1 MKDLFTLFEAPTRI
15 GRYDIEGLLGEGGMA
30 KVYRSRDPVI
40 ERVVAL
46 KSVDKRQI
54 RSEEASMLLSRFK
67 REAQAAGRLVHPN
80 IVSIFEYGEDDFYAY
95 IAMECV
101 FGKSLQAFSREDFR
115 TELRHIRTIISQIL
129 QALDHSHREGVIH
142 RDMKPSNILV
152 SRDGIIKVTDFGIAR
167 LESSSLTQYGV
178 IMGTPNYMSP
188 EQFMGQ
194 DADARTDLYST
205 GVMLYE
211 LLTHSRLFTGANNAA
226 IMGQVINSAPSDPS
240 LANDLVPPQLDW
252 VVHKAIA
259 KQPED
264 RFQTAQEF
272 LRALQDAIPD
282 HASGSPAASNL
293 TPARKP
299 ADVIPTPQLGLLN
312 AARMI
317 SAARGN
323 TIHPEAAPP
332 ATSQS
337 LPRPAAAVDSG
348 KYKPRI
354 LFVDDEER
362 ILTALRSIF
371 RSRYDVHIASNG
383 EQALELA
390 RQYPFPLIVSD
401 QRMPLMTGV
410 EVLRQVREFSPNTVR
425 ILLTGYS
432 DLAAIVG
439 SINEGEVF
447 RFVSK
452 PWNNQELQQ
461 IIGEAMDIGLRTA
474 STVAPNAS
482 VLPRM
487 QESVLIV
494 ERDASTLEMVRD
506 LVGRACPVQYTRS
519 IDEALHCMV
528 RSDIAVII
536 ADVDD
541 APDEYVVFLNLLK
554 LNHPQIICLALA
566 RHSDSEHVIALIN
579 DAQVFRFVSKP
590 VAAEPFQAH
599 LRAALLRYAATR
611 ATPEILEH
619 NRVHVTEKSTRSP
632 LASAILS
639 TLKAITP
646 SRLRM

>member
-15 GRYDIEGLLGEGGMA
+15 GRYDIDGLLGEGGMA

-46 KSVDKRQI
+46 KAVDKRQI
-54 RSEEASMLLSRFK
+54 PESDANVLLSRFK

-80 IVSIFEYGEDDFYAY
+80 IVAIYEYGEDENYAY

-115 TELRHIRTIISQIL
+115 SELRHIRTIISQIL
-129 QALDHSHREGVIH
+129 LALEHSHREGVIH

-152 SRDGIIKVTDFGIAR
+152 SRDGTIKVTDFGIAR
-167 LESSSLTQYGV
+167 LESSSLTQQGV

-188 EQFMGQ
+188 EQFMGH

-205 GVMLYE
+205 GVMLHE

-226 IMGQVINSAPSDPS
+226 IMGQVINKAPDDPS
-240 LANDLVPPQLDW
+240 QSNGLVPPQLDW
-252 VVHKAIA
+252 VVQKAIA

-272 LRALQDAIPD
+272 MLALHDAIPENPLKAAAAPSPVPTLQSQS
-282 HASGSPAASNL
+282 ASAAH
-293 TPARKP
+293 P
-299 ADVIPTPQLGLLN
+299 GLLN
-312 AARMI
+312 AARAI

-323 TIHPEAAPP
+323 TPTVTLPLVQPP
-332 ATSQS
+332 PNTQ
-337 LPRPAAAVDSG
+337 PRPAASAEPA

-362 ILTALRSIF
+362 ILSALRSIF
-371 RSRYDVHIASNG
+371 RARYDVHTATSG
-383 EQALELA
+383 EQALDLA
-390 RQYPFPLIVSD
+390 RRYPFPLVVSD
-401 QRMPLMTGV
+401 QRMPSMTGV
-410 EVLRQVREFSPNTVR
+410 ELLRQLRSFSPNTVR

-461 IIGEAMDIGLRTA
+461 IIAEAMDIGLRTA
-474 STVAPNAS
+474 SAAPPNAT
-482 VLPRM
+482 VLPKM
-487 QESVLIV
+487 KESVLIV
-494 ERDASTLEMVRD
+494 ERDGASAPMVREMIGKSSPV
-506 LVGRACPVQYTRS
+506 LVAKS
-519 IDEALHCMV
+519 INDALHLMV
-528 RSDIAVII
+528 RSHIAVII

-541 APDEYVVFLNLLK
+541 DPDEFAVFLNLLK
-554 LNHPQIICLALA
+554 RNHPEIVCLALA
-566 RHSDSEHVIALIN
+566 RSSDSEHVIALIN
-579 DAQVFRFVSKP
+579 DAQVFRFVAKP
-590 VAAEPFQAH
+590 VAPNQLQDH
-599 LRAALLRYAATR
+599 LAAALFRFSATR
-611 ATPEILEH
+611 ATPEILEQ
-619 NRVHVTEKSTRSP
+619 NRVHVSAKATRSP
-632 LASAILS
+632 LTSAILN
-639 TLKAITP
+639 TLKSIASFRP
-646 SRLRM
+646 GR

>member
-1 MKDLFTLFEAPTRI
+1 MKELFTLFEAPTRI

-40 ERVVAL
+40 ERIVAL

-54 RSEEASMLLSRFK
+54 RSEEIENLLSRFK
-67 REAQAAGRLVHPN
+67 REAQAAGKLVHPN
-80 IVSIFEYGEDDFYAY
+80 IVSIFEYGEDDNYAY

-115 TELRHIRTIISQIL
+115 SELRHIRTIISQIL
-129 QALDHSHREGVIH
+129 QALDHSHRAGVIH

-152 SRDGIIKVTDFGIAR
+152 TRDGTIKVTDFGIAR
-167 LESSSLTQYGV
+167 LESSNLTQHGV

-188 EQFMGQ
+188 EQFVGH

-211 LLTHSRLFTGANNAA
+211 LLTHTRLFTGANNAA
-226 IMGQVINSAPSDPS
+226 IMGQVINMAPADPS
-240 LANDLVPPQLDW
+240 GVNDMVPPQLDW
-252 VVHKAIA
+252 VVQKAIA

-264 RFQTAQEF
+264 RFQTALAF
-272 LRALQDAIPD
+272 LTALQEAIPD
-282 HASGSPAASNL
+282 NPVGALVTPPRPAASS
-293 TPARKP
+293 TAVKPAR
-299 ADVIPTPQLGLLN
+299 GLLT
-312 AARMI
+312 AARII
-317 SAARGN
+317 SAARTPNQHAATLPMSAN
-323 TIHPEAAPP
+323 TS
-332 ATSQS
+332 TS
-337 LPRPAAAVDSG
+337 LPRPAAAPDAG

-362 ILTALRSIF
+362 ILSALRAIF
-371 RSRYDVHIASNG
+371 RTRYDVHTASGG

-390 RQYPFPLIVSD
+390 RRYPFPLVVSD
-401 QRMPLMTGV
+401 QRMPGMTGV
-410 EVLRQVREFSPNTVR
+410 EALRQLREFSPNTVR

-474 STVAPNAS
+474 SAAAPNAS
-482 VLPRM
+482 ELPRM
-487 QESVLIV
+487 SESVLMV
-494 ERDASTLEMVRD
+494 ERDESSGSLVREI
-506 LVGRACPVQYTRS
+506 VGKACPVLLARS
-519 IDEALHCMV
+519 INDALHWMV
-528 RSDIAVII
+528 RSDIAVLI

-541 APDEYVVFLNLLK
+541 APDEFAIFLNLLK
-554 LNHPQIICLALA
+554 RNHPQIVCLALA
-566 RHSDSEHVIALIN
+566 RSSDSEHVIALIN
-579 DAQVFRFVSKP
+579 DAQVFRFLNKP
-590 VAAEPFQAH
+590 VDAEALQQH
-599 LRAALLRYAATR
+599 LRSALLRYNATR
-611 ATPEILEH
+611 AAPEILEQ
-619 NRVHVTEKSTRSP
+619 NRVRESDKTTRSP

-639 TLKAITP
+639 TLRAIAGNR
-646 SRLRM
+646 SAR